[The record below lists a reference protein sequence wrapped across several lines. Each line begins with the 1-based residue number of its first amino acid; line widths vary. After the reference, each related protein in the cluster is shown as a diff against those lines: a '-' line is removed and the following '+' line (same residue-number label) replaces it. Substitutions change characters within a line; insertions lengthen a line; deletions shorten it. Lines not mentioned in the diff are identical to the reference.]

1 MQVIAGCLSE
11 EEIRGL
17 KEMFKSMDA
26 DNSGTITVDELR
38 RGLSKEGTKLTEA
51 EVEQLME
58 AVSPCRNLAYL
69 VERFRSELIAFNLRR
84 WGSPG
89 RRGRERHDRLRGVH
103 HGDDAHEQDGQGR
116 APVHRVP
123 VLRQGQQRVRSLTE
137 LHLPERALHSTST
150 SLCAF

>member
-1 MQVIAGCLSE
+1 MYAMKVIAGCLSE

-58 AVSPCRNLAYL
+58 AVS
-69 VERFRSELIAFNLRR
+69 
-84 WGSPG
+84 
-89 RRGRERHDRLRGVH
+89 
-103 HGDDAHEQDGQGR
+103 
-116 APVHRVP
+116 
-123 VLRQGQQRVRSLTE
+123 
-137 LHLPERALHSTST
+137 LPY
-150 SLCAF
+150 

>member
-11 EEIRGL
+11 EEIKGL

-58 AVSPCRNLAYL
+58 AVSLCRHASGFTTQATI
-69 VERFRSELIAFNLRR
+69 RFLSLRLICWVIQADADGNGTIDYEEFITATMHMNRMDREEHLYTAFQYFDKDNS
-84 WGSPG
+84 G
-89 RRGRERHDRLRGVH
+89 
-103 HGDDAHEQDGQGR
+103 
-116 APVHRVP
+116 
-123 VLRQGQQRVRSLTE
+123 
-137 LHLPERALHSTST
+137 
-150 SLCAF
+150 

>member
-1 MQVIAGCLSE
+1 MYMQVIAGCLSE

-58 AVSPCRNLAYL
+58 AVSLAGHLAY
-69 VERFRSELIAFNLRR
+69 
-84 WGSPG
+84 
-89 RRGRERHDRLRGVH
+89 
-103 HGDDAHEQDGQGR
+103 
-116 APVHRVP
+116 
-123 VLRQGQQRVRSLTE
+123 
-137 LHLPERALHSTST
+137 
-150 SLCAF
+150 